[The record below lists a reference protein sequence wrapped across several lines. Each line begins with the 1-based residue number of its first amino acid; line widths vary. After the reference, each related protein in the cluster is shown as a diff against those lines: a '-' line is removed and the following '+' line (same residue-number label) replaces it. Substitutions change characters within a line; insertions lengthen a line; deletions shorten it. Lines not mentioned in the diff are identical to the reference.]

1 MSHLVTIQT
10 QVRDPAAIELACERL
25 QLPPPVR
32 GTVQL
37 FSSEATGW
45 QVRLPEWRYPLV
57 CDTDCGQLHF
67 DNFGGRWGAPSQLD
81 RFLQGYAV
89 ERAKL
94 AARQQGL
101 TAQEWL
107 LADGSIQVSITT
119 GGAA

>member
-10 QVRDPAAIELACERL
+10 QIRDPVAIELACERL
-25 QLPPPVR
+25 QLPPPVQGR
-32 GTVQL
+32 AQL
-37 FSSEATGW
+37 FASEATGW

-57 CDTDCGQLHF
+57 CQTETGQLHF
-67 DNFGGRWGAPSQLD
+67 DNFGGRWGAPSHLD
-81 RFLQGYAV
+81 RFLQCYAV

-101 TAQEWL
+101 TAHERL
-107 LADGSIQVSITT
+107 LADGSIQVSVLA